1 MCVIW
6 GIPYL
11 LIRISVREL
20 SPASLVLARTVVA
33 ALVLL
38 PLALARGEVRAVL
51 LRWRWVL
58 VFAIIEIA
66 VPWVLLSS
74 AERRISSSLAG
85 LLIAAVPLVGVV
97 IAISTS
103 ARERFG
109 LANAAGLAL
118 GLVGVGAI
126 VGLDLGGTSARA
138 LVEMAFVAICYAVGP
153 AILTRYLSGL
163 PMLGVISVS
172 LAIAALVY
180 VPIAAF
186 SFPAHVPSA
195 GVLASVATL
204 AVVCT
209 ALAFVLFFALI
220 AEAGPVRAT
229 IITYVN
235 PAVALTLGVLLLH
248 EPFTVGAGVG
258 FALIL
263 AGSFLSTRRR
273 PVARR
278 ETARAALERE
288 SPAAR
293 VATP

>member
-1 MCVIW
+1 
-6 GIPYL
+6 
-11 LIRISVREL
+11 
-20 SPASLVLARTVVA
+20 
-33 ALVLL
+33 VLL
-38 PLALARGEVRAVL
+38 PVALARGEVRAVL

-153 AILTRYLSGL
+153 AILTRYLTGL

-220 AEAGPVRAT
+220 AEIGPVRAT
-229 IITYVN
+229 VITYVN
-235 PAVALTLGVLLLH
+235 PAVAAVLGVTALS
-248 EPFTVGAGVG
+248 ERFTAGMGIG
-258 FALIL
+258 FALVL
-263 AGSFLSTRRR
+263 AGSVLATSAAPRRLR
-273 PVARR
+273 EVA
-278 ETARAALERE
+278 
-288 SPAAR
+288 SPR
-293 VATP
+293 